1 MDPDRTV
8 HVVVQE
14 ATERDRLAKLL
25 RGEAYGVETY
35 ASGQIFV
42 DGLAEAKAG
51 CVLLNTHM
59 PGLDGL
65 EVLRLMNLAGSR
77 LPVVILDGH
86 DLPLAV
92 EAIKAGAVSF
102 LEKPYDPET
111 LLSALEEGFERLAS
125 GSVEHAVRDAAHVA
139 VGRLTP
145 REREVLQGLLAG
157 HGNKLMAR
165 YLSLSHRTVELHRSH
180 MMDKLGVTSLSGAVR
195 IALAVGLEP
204 AV

>member
-1 MDPDRTV
+1 MDRDRTV

-14 ATERDRLAKLL
+14 AAERQGFAHLL
-25 RGEAYGVETY
+25 RSEDFAVVTY
-35 ASGQIFV
+35 ASGQIFLE
-42 DGLAEAKAG
+42 GLPEAKPG
-51 CVLLNTHM
+51 CVLLNIHM
-59 PGLDGL
+59 PGLDGI
-65 EVLRLMNLAGSR
+65 EVLRRMNLAGSR
-77 LPVVILDGH
+77 LPVIILDGH

-92 EAIKAGAVSF
+92 EAIKAGAVGF
-102 LEKPYDPET
+102 LEKPHDPET

-125 GSVEHAVRDAAHVA
+125 GSVEHAVRDAAHLA
-139 VGRLTP
+139 FGRLTP

-157 HGNKLMAR
+157 HGNKLIAR

-204 AV
+204 AT